1 MEASWRC
8 AQPLA
13 LLPIYMVAGS
23 YWCPTL
29 LAGGLRVDLRASGLS
44 IAFAMTDA
52 TKPTAGGFPLLPGER
67 LEAQQAMEWIRAAK
81 TQLTPDQAA
90 LIAGQEP
97 RSAIKYRHSHVL
109 PPLVAGAAGGITQNA
124 VESRDALI
132 QAANDA
138 NALKTLERDALIS
151 ELQHS
156 FFIAIEIA
164 VEPNAPLLL
173 RRMKRECAQAAP
185 RSLDQLERCG
195 LGSRVPRGDRLA
207 AG

>member
-1 MEASWRC
+1 MEAFRRC
-8 AQPLA
+8 AQALA

-97 RSAIKYRHSHVL
+97 RSALKYRHSHVL

-138 NALKTLERDALIS
+138 KMRSRPLSAT
-151 ELQHS
+151 HS
-156 FFIAIEIA
+156 SASSNTRSSS
-164 VEPNAPLLL
+164 PSRL
-173 RRMKRECAQAAP
+173 RWNPMRRYCSGE
-185 RSLDQLERCG
+185 
-195 LGSRVPRGDRLA
+195 
-207 AG
+207 